1 VPKIELHIIVE
12 HLPNGQAIP
21 KSIIWEDGRKFTI
34 DKVLDIRKAAATKC
48 GGIGIRYICKICGK
62 EAAIYN
68 EDDIWFIET

>member
-1 VPKIELHIIVE
+1 MPRIELNIIVQ

-21 KSIIWEDGRKFTI
+21 KTIIWEDGRKFPI

-62 EAAIYN
+62 EVAIFD
-68 EDDIWFIET
+68 EDGVWFLEK